1 MLDNLSTGHRWATS
15 DFEFTEGDILNTET
29 LARAMKGVDAVCHFA
44 AKIVVSES
52 VQDPSAYWKNN
63 VDGTA
68 SVLRAMHRT
77 GVKRLV
83 FSSTAA
89 VYGMPEHSVRLIA
102 EDHPC
107 RPINPYGMGKLQA
120 ERLIAQWVESGLGK
134 AIAFRYF
141 NAAGALPE
149 AGLGEAHEPET
160 HLIPNVLRALVT
172 SNDGAGF
179 QLYGTDYPTP
189 DGSCIRDYVHVV
201 DIAKAH
207 ISGLDALEGS
217 LRSLEIC
224 NLGSGGGYS
233 NLEVI
238 KACETMVGRVLNYE
252 VMSRREGDPAML
264 VSSHEKATSLLGWRP
279 ANSQL
284 ETIIESALQW
294 HRYYG

>member
-1 MLDNLSTGHRWATS
+1 VLDNLSTGHRWAIS
-15 DFEFTEGDILNTET
+15 DFEFIEGDILNTET

-52 VQDPSAYWKNN
+52 VQNPSAYWKNN

-68 SVLRAMHRT
+68 SVLSAMHRT

-89 VYGMPEHSVRLIA
+89 VYGMPEYGVRLIT
-102 EDHPC
+102 ENHPC

-120 ERLIAQWVESGLGK
+120 ERLIAQWVESGFGK

-149 AGLGEAHEPET
+149 VGLGEAHDPET
-160 HLIPNVLRALVT
+160 HLIPNVLRALINND
-172 SNDGAGF
+172 SNGF
-179 QLYGTDYPTP
+179 RLYGSDYPTP

-207 ISGLDALEGS
+207 ISGLDALDDS
-217 LRSLEIC
+217 LNAYDIF

-238 KACETMVGRVLNYE
+238 KACETLIGRSLNYD
-252 VMSRREGDPAML
+252 VMSRREGDPHKL
-264 VSSHEKATSLLGWRP
+264 VASYEKAKELLDWYP
-279 ANSQL
+279 ANSKL
-284 ETIIESALQW
+284 ETIIESALEW
-294 HRYYG
+294 HLFYG